1 MQELIAK
8 RYVKALIEA
17 VGTDSLENV
26 SVIFDALSQQFSDAK
41 FVQIMSSADI
51 ASTDKEAI
59 LLASVEKAG
68 SAEVNNF
75 MKLLVEQK
83 RINIIPAIAQELTKA
98 MARANKTY
106 SGTVYS
112 DSDIDATS
120 LAGLGEGLSKKV
132 DASVTLEF
140 VKTDF
145 DGIKVEVED
154 LGVEVNFSKTRLNT
168 QLVEHILKAI

>member
-17 VGTDSLENV
+17 VGADSLENV
-26 SVIFDALSQQFSDAK
+26 ATIFNALSSSFSEPK
-41 FVQIMSSADI
+41 FVQIMSSTDI

-59 LLASVEKAG
+59 LLAAVEKAG
-68 SAEVNNF
+68 SNELNNF

-83 RINIIPAIAQELTKA
+83 RINIIPTIAQELTKA
-98 MARANKTY
+98 IARATKQY
-106 SGTVYS
+106 SGVVYS
-112 DSDIDATS
+112 DSDIDASS
-120 LAGLGEGLSKKV
+120 LTGLSEGLSKKV
-132 DASVTLEF
+132 DATVTLKS

-154 LGVEVNFSKTRLNT
+154 LGLEVNFSKTRLNT

>member
-17 VGTDSLENV
+17 VGADSLENV

-51 ASTDKEAI
+51 ASTEKEAI
-59 LLASVEKAG
+59 LIASVEKSG
-68 SAEVNNF
+68 STELTNF
-75 MKLLVEQK
+75 IKLLVEQK
-83 RINIIPAIAQELTKA
+83 RIDIIPAIAKALTKA
-98 MARANKTY
+98 IAKTNKQYT
-106 SGTVYS
+106 GTVYS
-112 DSDIDATS
+112 DSDIDAASIT
-120 LAGLGEGLSKKV
+120 GLSEGLSKKV